1 MGHKDMV
8 LVERERSS
16 VGHVNATIRQQAST
30 KRETDPC
37 TVTHEPMVKTEKK
50 ANDSIR
56 SNQAKA
62 AKMKTPEDITSL
74 DDLNPDFLK
83 LAIGEWEEKVILPN
97 LTVSIRYEQTMEY
110 SDHKTRSSPMT
121 FGVSQMP
128 TLERMV
134 WPLNMTLPRGKS
146 LFFYQ
151 PPQSI
156 NSWRKSSR
164 DGSTMSGK

>member
-1 MGHKDMV
+1 MV

-62 AKMKTPEDITSL
+62 TKMKTPEDITSL
-74 DDLNPDFLK
+74 DDLDPDILK
-83 LAIGEWEEKVILPN
+83 LAIGEWEEKVTLPN
-97 LTVSIRYEQTMEY
+97 LTVSIRYEQTMEC
-110 SDHKTRSSPMT
+110 SDHKTRSNPMT

-128 TLERMV
+128 TPERMV

-151 PPQSI
+151 LPQSI

-164 DGSTMSGK
+164 YGSTMSGK